1 MYKLI
6 IVFFF
11 SLFFTT
17 ISCKNKNTI
26 EEKSILTSNFSLK
39 EDITYFSETMTES
52 DTIFVCADL
61 SVCMVR
67 LKYYNCITKS
77 QDTVF
82 IETKSIETSE
92 SMNETIDY
100 GKVVYKKDSADSLN
114 FENMF
119 LYMQQYADSKDNTR
133 FTTLQITYKTDTL
146 YYKLNGI
153 LKILDFTEYYMA
165 IMYKYYPDFSE
176 KLQIKH

>member
-6 IVFFF
+6 IVFLF

-17 ISCKNKNTI
+17 TSCKNKNTI
-26 EEKSILTSNFSLK
+26 EEKSISTSNFSLK
-39 EDITYFSETMTES
+39 EDITHFSETMKDE

-61 SVCMVR
+61 SVCMLR
-67 LKYYNCITKS
+67 LKYYNCITKNH
-77 QDTVF
+77 DTVF

-100 GKVVYKKDSADSLN
+100 GKVIYTKDLEDSLN
-114 FENMF
+114 FEDMF
-119 LYMQQYADSKDNTR
+119 LYMQQYADNKDNTC
-133 FTTLQITYKTDTL
+133 FSTLQITYKTDTL
-146 YYKLNGI
+146 HYKLNGI

-165 IMYKYYPDFSE
+165 IVYKYYPNFSE
-176 KLQIKH
+176 KL